1 MKKRFRAF
9 LEKYFFPW
17 DTCCNICKNEAPL
30 KDGLCQKCA
39 SSLKKI
45 SGLRCEKCLD
55 LINTV
60 GLCAECLER
69 LPDYEKLYC
78 TFTYSDPLK
87 KLLYSFKFGGA
98 RYLSHVLAPLIE
110 VEDISYDLIVP
121 VPLSKQGLKKRG
133 YNQALLL
140 AEELSQRLSVPVA
153 SDILLK
159 NDSKK
164 SMARLDKKERR
175 KNIKGLFYFNK
186 KLSGET
192 ILLVDDICTT
202 GETLRA
208 CSRELKRA
216 GAGRIY
222 CACVARTDLRK

>member
-1 MKKRFRAF
+1 MKKRFYEWF
-9 LEKYFFPW
+9 EKTFFPW
-17 DTCCNICKNEAPL
+17 DACCNVCKSEVPL
-30 KDGLCQKCA
+30 KNGLCDKCT

-55 LINTV
+55 LINTS

-87 KLLYSFKFGGA
+87 KLLYSFKFGDA
-98 RYLSHVLAPLIE
+98 RYLSHVLAPLMQ
-110 VEDISYDLIVP
+110 VEDNGYDLIIP
-121 VPLSKQGLKKRG
+121 VPLSKKTFRKRE
-133 YNQALLL
+133 YNQAFLL
-140 AEELSQRLSVPVA
+140 AEELSKRLSVPVA
-153 SDILLK
+153 CDVLKK
-159 NDSKK
+159 NDSAS

-175 KNIKGLFYFNK
+175 KNIKGLFYFDK

-192 ILLVDDICTT
+192 VLLVDDICTT

-208 CSRELKRA
+208 CSHELKKA
-216 GAGRIY
+216 GAGKIY
-222 CACVARTDLRK
+222 CVCVARTDLKK